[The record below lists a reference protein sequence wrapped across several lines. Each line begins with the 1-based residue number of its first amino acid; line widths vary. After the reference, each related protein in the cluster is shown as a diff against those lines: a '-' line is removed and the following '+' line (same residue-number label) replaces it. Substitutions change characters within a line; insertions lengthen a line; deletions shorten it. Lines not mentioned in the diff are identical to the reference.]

1 MSRRTRPITVARVSD
16 DRGDALDGD
25 AETRGSSVSVD
36 TLEATI
42 RGADETEQKKSEEW
56 WSWTKRWAV
65 GDSDEEED
73 DEERDRTTDSMR
85 VVREAK
91 EDEGEPVPFL
101 ERVPLPPWL
110 KFQVDRVWKNGDE
123 ASVAVEAGDG
133 TTAAGTRDRMEALAD
148 VVETLESP
156 MGISSDLG
164 EISGRRAEF
173 VDQALRGANEVS
185 VKATEAALDKLS
197 AALAAVEA
205 RERAVVAADAAVKA
219 GDDLKEKAAAAG
231 LDENGEVADYESWEF
246 PGPSTPVGDEE
257 KQRLKDL
264 EEALKVARAKSEEAR
279 AASRALS
286 KAVDDVARVRAEL
299 ESTGYE
305 SEKERASLQSS
316 LGAAAERVKTASR
329 TSQAALFAAGAQIFA
344 VVDMSK
350 EGVVGW
356 VRGVK
361 DKGSTDEGSTDKES
375 NEFDLAAVTEPLVET
390 AEAIELSSTIARI
403 TQWSAASAAG
413 IQKII
418 AGGPVSPDVGVAGA
432 DVGKSQPMTAAEVG
446 RMIQPALQ
454 TVVAQSLVPAGPHE
468 IRSARVSCSM
478 AAWIYYLP
486 TTHAA
491 LHRYG
496 LRMLVSSLDEVK
508 SPGKKTK
515 DANNVVDRTN
525 RLTMEQLKEMN
536 ERVTT
541 AADAAIQELERASKL
556 EAADPERVSAARE
569 ALRQASA
576 AAKELESLSPII
588 EEKEREKNAE
598 REAVTMFDPKGYSSV
613 ETNTEPSSIKKM
625 DFDPVKKDGDAAG
638 TSYAADK
645 SYGDRPLPVNYCV
658 AADDATGEI
667 WVVIEG
673 STSLKSWQTNLTF
686 QPVVFEDPTWDVRV
700 HRGSYDAA
708 RAIYD
713 RIEQAVM
720 DHVNAFGTDRA
731 RVHVTGHSIGGSLA
745 ALIALML
752 IMRGKVPRE
761 AVNDVWTFGSP
772 YVMCG
777 GDALLARLG
786 LPRRFIRSVAMGKDI
801 VPRSFSCYYPQ
812 WARKALEFAPGSL
825 KVDVKKQ
832 PSFLEEEMFY
842 SPMGD
847 MYLLQA
853 IHGSA
858 HPLLP
863 GGPGLYVLEGDGMY
877 EMLVERVIADE
888 AGDGDEELW
897 LSKGRRGDSLG
908 EWGHDESSDSDTD
921 TESEEAIRMVS
932 SSNGDDSDRDAVTLE
947 AQTAWERAV
956 ANRDAKKKRKQSRS
970 RGKDDGRSRS
980 LNRLACLTQSEAA
993 LTATLLLGS
1002 VESESLVSSDTR
1014 EVMLQER
1021 GRDAAQRVLLNT
1033 PHPLTVLSDPRAYG
1047 AKGSISRHH
1056 NPFNYL
1062 RALGKTRRTWD
1073 GGSSEVN
1080 FDAPEVGPR

>member
-1 MSRRTRPITVARVSD
+1 
-16 DRGDALDGD
+16 
-25 AETRGSSVSVD
+25 
-36 TLEATI
+36 
-42 RGADETEQKKSEEW
+42 
-56 WSWTKRWAV
+56 
-65 GDSDEEED
+65 
-73 DEERDRTTDSMR
+73 MR
-85 VVREAK
+85 
-91 EDEGEPVPFL
+91 
-101 ERVPLPPWL
+101 
-110 KFQVDRVWKNGDE
+110 
-123 ASVAVEAGDG
+123 
-133 TTAAGTRDRMEALAD
+133 
-148 VVETLESP
+148 
-156 MGISSDLG
+156 
-164 EISGRRAEF
+164 
-173 VDQALRGANEVS
+173 
-185 VKATEAALDKLS
+185 
-197 AALAAVEA
+197 
-205 RERAVVAADAAVKA
+205 
-219 GDDLKEKAAAAG
+219 
-231 LDENGEVADYESWEF
+231 
-246 PGPSTPVGDEE
+246 
-257 KQRLKDL
+257 
-264 EEALKVARAKSEEAR
+264 
-279 AASRALS
+279 
-286 KAVDDVARVRAEL
+286 
-299 ESTGYE
+299 
-305 SEKERASLQSS
+305 
-316 LGAAAERVKTASR
+316 
-329 TSQAALFAAGAQIFA
+329 
-344 VVDMSK
+344 
-350 EGVVGW
+350 
-356 VRGVK
+356 
-361 DKGSTDEGSTDKES
+361 
-375 NEFDLAAVTEPLVET
+375 
-390 AEAIELSSTIARI
+390 
-403 TQWSAASAAG
+403 
-413 IQKII
+413 
-418 AGGPVSPDVGVAGA
+418 
-432 DVGKSQPMTAAEVG
+432 
-446 RMIQPALQ
+446 
-454 TVVAQSLVPAGPHE
+454 
-468 IRSARVSCSM
+468 
-478 AAWIYYLP
+478 
-486 TTHAA
+486 
-491 LHRYG
+491 
-496 LRMLVSSLDEVK
+496 
-508 SPGKKTK
+508 
-515 DANNVVDRTN
+515 
-525 RLTMEQLKEMN
+525 
-536 ERVTT
+536 
-541 AADAAIQELERASKL
+541 
-556 EAADPERVSAARE
+556 
-569 ALRQASA
+569 
-576 AAKELESLSPII
+576 
-588 EEKEREKNAE
+588 
-598 REAVTMFDPKGYSSV
+598 MFDPKGYSSV

-625 DFDPVKKDGDAAG
+625 DFDPVKKDGDVAG
-638 TSYAADK
+638 TSYAADT

-667 WVVIEG
+667 LVVIEG

-761 AVNDVWTFGSP
+761 VVNDVWTFGSP

-825 KVDVKKQ
+825 KVDAKKQ

-897 LSKGRRGDSLG
+897 LTKGRRGDSLG
-908 EWGHDESSDSDTD
+908 EWGHDESSDSDSD

>member
-1 MSRRTRPITVARVSD
+1 
-16 DRGDALDGD
+16 
-25 AETRGSSVSVD
+25 
-36 TLEATI
+36 
-42 RGADETEQKKSEEW
+42 
-56 WSWTKRWAV
+56 
-65 GDSDEEED
+65 
-73 DEERDRTTDSMR
+73 
-85 VVREAK
+85 
-91 EDEGEPVPFL
+91 
-101 ERVPLPPWL
+101 
-110 KFQVDRVWKNGDE
+110 
-123 ASVAVEAGDG
+123 
-133 TTAAGTRDRMEALAD
+133 
-148 VVETLESP
+148 
-156 MGISSDLG
+156 
-164 EISGRRAEF
+164 
-173 VDQALRGANEVS
+173 
-185 VKATEAALDKLS
+185 
-197 AALAAVEA
+197 
-205 RERAVVAADAAVKA
+205 
-219 GDDLKEKAAAAG
+219 
-231 LDENGEVADYESWEF
+231 
-246 PGPSTPVGDEE
+246 
-257 KQRLKDL
+257 
-264 EEALKVARAKSEEAR
+264 
-279 AASRALS
+279 
-286 KAVDDVARVRAEL
+286 
-299 ESTGYE
+299 
-305 SEKERASLQSS
+305 
-316 LGAAAERVKTASR
+316 
-329 TSQAALFAAGAQIFA
+329 
-344 VVDMSK
+344 
-350 EGVVGW
+350 
-356 VRGVK
+356 
-361 DKGSTDEGSTDKES
+361 
-375 NEFDLAAVTEPLVET
+375 
-390 AEAIELSSTIARI
+390 
-403 TQWSAASAAG
+403 
-413 IQKII
+413 
-418 AGGPVSPDVGVAGA
+418 
-432 DVGKSQPMTAAEVG
+432 
-446 RMIQPALQ
+446 
-454 TVVAQSLVPAGPHE
+454 
-468 IRSARVSCSM
+468 
-478 AAWIYYLP
+478 
-486 TTHAA
+486 
-491 LHRYG
+491 
-496 LRMLVSSLDEVK
+496 
-508 SPGKKTK
+508 
-515 DANNVVDRTN
+515 
-525 RLTMEQLKEMN
+525 MEQLKEMN

-761 AVNDVWTFGSP
+761 VVNDVWTFGSP

-897 LSKGRRGDSLG
+897 LTKGRRGDSLG
-908 EWGHDESSDSDTD
+908 EWGHDESSDSDSD

>member
-1 MSRRTRPITVARVSD
+1 
-16 DRGDALDGD
+16 
-25 AETRGSSVSVD
+25 
-36 TLEATI
+36 
-42 RGADETEQKKSEEW
+42 
-56 WSWTKRWAV
+56 
-65 GDSDEEED
+65 
-73 DEERDRTTDSMR
+73 
-85 VVREAK
+85 
-91 EDEGEPVPFL
+91 
-101 ERVPLPPWL
+101 
-110 KFQVDRVWKNGDE
+110 
-123 ASVAVEAGDG
+123 
-133 TTAAGTRDRMEALAD
+133 
-148 VVETLESP
+148 
-156 MGISSDLG
+156 
-164 EISGRRAEF
+164 
-173 VDQALRGANEVS
+173 
-185 VKATEAALDKLS
+185 
-197 AALAAVEA
+197 
-205 RERAVVAADAAVKA
+205 
-219 GDDLKEKAAAAG
+219 
-231 LDENGEVADYESWEF
+231 
-246 PGPSTPVGDEE
+246 
-257 KQRLKDL
+257 
-264 EEALKVARAKSEEAR
+264 
-279 AASRALS
+279 
-286 KAVDDVARVRAEL
+286 
-299 ESTGYE
+299 
-305 SEKERASLQSS
+305 
-316 LGAAAERVKTASR
+316 
-329 TSQAALFAAGAQIFA
+329 
-344 VVDMSK
+344 
-350 EGVVGW
+350 
-356 VRGVK
+356 
-361 DKGSTDEGSTDKES
+361 
-375 NEFDLAAVTEPLVET
+375 
-390 AEAIELSSTIARI
+390 
-403 TQWSAASAAG
+403 
-413 IQKII
+413 
-418 AGGPVSPDVGVAGA
+418 
-432 DVGKSQPMTAAEVG
+432 
-446 RMIQPALQ
+446 
-454 TVVAQSLVPAGPHE
+454 
-468 IRSARVSCSM
+468 
-478 AAWIYYLP
+478 
-486 TTHAA
+486 
-491 LHRYG
+491 
-496 LRMLVSSLDEVK
+496 MLVSSLDEVK

-525 RLTMEQLKEMN
+525 RLTMEQHKEMN

-761 AVNDVWTFGSP
+761 VVNDVWTFGSP

-897 LSKGRRGDSLG
+897 LTKGRRGDSLG